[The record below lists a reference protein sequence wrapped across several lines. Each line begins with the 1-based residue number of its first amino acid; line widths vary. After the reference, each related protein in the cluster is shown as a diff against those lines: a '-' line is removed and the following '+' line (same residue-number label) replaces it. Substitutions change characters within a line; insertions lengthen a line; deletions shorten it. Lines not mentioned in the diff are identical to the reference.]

1 MSVYKMLVSSRHLLR
16 ILWKLCWRDTLNPP
30 VPSAASGSIFPVLW
44 QGGAMRTVTRPD
56 HNVEIIMRVNLI
68 AYLWLCWY
76 TYHHYILI
84 INIALWHSLH
94 NISAVLY
101 CAHDGR
107 WYSATPCRQT
117 FKICF
122 FLRRVKRLK
131 IRDNMNEVQINHFL
145 VLAIIYS
152 SHPHLNYLKLNTITI
167 RTILSWRRK
176 NILNVAVHWW

>member
-1 MSVYKMLVSSRHLLR
+1 MEHSLPALSDLRNYYKQASKHQWKPLQTVTWHFKSSVAIRGFWLYISSVVTRR
-16 ILWKLCWRDTLNPP
+16 C
-30 VPSAASGSIFPVLW
+30 
-44 QGGAMRTVTRPD
+44 AMRTVTRPD

-107 WYSATPCRQT
+107 WYSATPCRHT
-117 FKICF
+117 FIICF
-122 FLRRVKRLK
+122 FLRRVKRLE
-131 IRDNMNEVQINHFL
+131 IE
-145 VLAIIYS
+145 IIWMRF
-152 SHPHLNYLKLNTITI
+152 K
-167 RTILSWRRK
+167 
-176 NILNVAVHWW
+176 

>member
-1 MSVYKMLVSSRHLLR
+1 MRTGVSRVTGPQSATGWIRFKGVNK
-16 ILWKLCWRDTLNPP
+16 ILCNTTYG
-30 VPSAASGSIFPVLW
+30 VPSSTFRHQWKPLQTVTWHFKSSVAIRGFWLYISSVVTRRC
-44 QGGAMRTVTRPD
+44 AMRTVTRPD

-107 WYSATPCRQT
+107 WYSATPCRPT
-117 FKICF
+117 FMICF
-122 FLRRVKRLK
+122 FLRRVKRLE
-131 IRDNMNEVQINHFL
+131 IE
-145 VLAIIYS
+145 IIWMRF
-152 SHPHLNYLKLNTITI
+152 K
-167 RTILSWRRK
+167 
-176 NILNVAVHWW
+176 